1 MSEIEKSK
9 TQPAPAPVAT
19 PAPIPAA
26 APVAASPAAVK
37 PGVTSPTNVLNA
49 NIPTGVLG
57 LKAIAPPL
65 LPVTASQQSQLLDL
79 LAKYKAN
86 QVSPEEYY
94 KRRAEILA
102 QP

>member
-1 MSEIEKSK
+1 VAA
-9 TQPAPAPVAT
+9 PAPAVEFP
-19 PAPIPAA
+19 
-26 APVAASPAAVK
+26 SYVK
-37 PGVTSPTNVLNA
+37 AGVISPTNQINA
-49 NIPTGVLG
+49 NVPTAVLG

-65 LPVTASQQSQLLDL
+65 LPVTVNQQAQLLDL

-102 QP
+102 QK